1 MILVARKRVSGNT
14 GYFDAEL
21 RREIVTTAQAA
32 AGRLEAQGLKPVDQ
46 LVGSFGPA
54 MGVFSR
60 YDQVRTDTGE
70 RVPVGSAL
78 DLASDAVTAWRVDQL
93 AARGIEGVEPEGRFV
108 LMCWDVLGAGEF
120 RFNEAKLL
128 GHAVGMNVDELVAA
142 GLVSKEGEK
151 IKMLSAKQRRRDHGF
166 SHAEAA
172 TQEVKVGGR
181 GRSKADALKVHP
193 NDSSFRTTLDGCH
206 ALALRYLEAATE
218 DAGIGAARGL
228 VTRQGWTRESGVA
241 RLMEALVHATPAAL
255 RRSGSK
261 GSAAEL
267 YPEFRA
273 WHALL
278 GPLFAIEAPD
288 WTEPDSGVLSLDFGL
303 LPLADAEE
311 TASEDGE
318 AADEVDDQPEAE
330 IGE

>member
-1 MILVARKRVSGNT
+1 M
-14 GYFDAEL
+14 
-21 RREIVTTAQAA
+21 
-32 AGRLEAQGLKPVDQ
+32 
-46 LVGSFGPA
+46 
-54 MGVFSR
+54 
-60 YDQVRTDTGE
+60 
-70 RVPVGSAL
+70 
-78 DLASDAVTAWRVDQL
+78 
-93 AARGIEGVEPEGRFV
+93 
-108 LMCWDVLGAGEF
+108 
-120 RFNEAKLL
+120 
-128 GHAVGMNVDELVAA
+128 
-142 GLVSKEGEK
+142 
-151 IKMLSAKQRRRDHGF
+151 
-166 SHAEAA
+166 
-172 TQEVKVGGR
+172 
-181 GRSKADALKVHP
+181 KVHP
-193 NDSSFRTTLDGCH
+193 NDSSFRTTLDACH

-288 WTEPDSGVLSLDFGL
+288 WSEPDTGVLSLDFGL

-318 AADEVDDQPEAE
+318 TADEVDDQPEAE